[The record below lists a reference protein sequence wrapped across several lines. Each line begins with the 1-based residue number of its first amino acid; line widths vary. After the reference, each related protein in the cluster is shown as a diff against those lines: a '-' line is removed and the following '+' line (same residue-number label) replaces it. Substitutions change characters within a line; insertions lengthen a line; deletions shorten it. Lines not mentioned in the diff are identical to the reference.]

1 MYDCWL
7 VYDSS
12 LSYSKAFN
20 SYCFLEHVLWQ
31 NHLHLPPSRSYPST
45 FLNLKRALL
54 SSVCNVK
61 VHPETMEASQKI
73 RKKNKGNRK
82 GSWIYGVMAISESN
96 AALSVCQGQTWIIKN
111 AQLARLLGMS
121 GFSVVNM
128 AQHEVQ
134 LPTRCS
140 SEHQAYCFGRVEWRV
155 PGWSCNGQ
163 RLRDE
168 NSRLLDLGWPEH
180 GSRLHFSSLYSIQWT
195 SAVVIGSEWH
205 DR

>member
-1 MYDCWL
+1 M
-7 VYDSS
+7 YDSS
-12 LSYSKAFN
+12 RSYSKAFN

-31 NHLHLPPSRSYPST
+31 NQLHLPPSRSYPST

-96 AALSVCQGQTWIIKN
+96 AALSVCQDQTWIIKN
-111 AQLARLLGMS
+111 AQLVRLLGMS
-121 GFSVVNM
+121 GFSV
-128 AQHEVQ
+128 E

-140 SEHQAYCFGRVEWRV
+140 SEHQAYCFGRVEWIWRV
-155 PGWSCNGQ
+155 K
-163 RLRDE
+163 L
-168 NSRLLDLGWPEH
+168 
-180 GSRLHFSSLYSIQWT
+180 QWAAT
-195 SAVVIGSEWH
+195 
-205 DR
+205 

>member
-1 MYDCWL
+1 M
-7 VYDSS
+7 YDSS
-12 LSYSKAFN
+12 RSYSKAFN

-31 NHLHLPPSRSYPST
+31 NQLHLPPSRSYPST

-111 AQLARLLGMS
+111 AKLARLLGMS
-121 GFSVVNM
+121 GFSVVIWLNM
-128 AQHEVQ
+128 KSNCRRDARQNTKPIVLAE
-134 LPTRCS
+134 S
-140 SEHQAYCFGRVEWRV
+140 NGYG
-155 PGWSCNGQ
+155 GWSCNGQ

-180 GSRLHFSSLYSIQWT
+180 GSGLHFSSLYSIQRT